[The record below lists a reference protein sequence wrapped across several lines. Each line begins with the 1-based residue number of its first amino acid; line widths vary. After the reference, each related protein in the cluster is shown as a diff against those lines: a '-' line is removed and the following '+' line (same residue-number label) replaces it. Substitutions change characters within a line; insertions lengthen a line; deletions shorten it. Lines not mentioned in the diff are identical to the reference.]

1 VGRFKT
7 DHLWYNWAQQVMKN
21 RVRYLIGGT
30 LVMLAISIPAFTV
43 VFGQFSTKFLP
54 PGMESGYG
62 LVELE
67 KMGQAGQL
75 YPISVVIKA
84 KDDTKVFTPK
94 ALKAFAGV
102 VNELSESPVVDS
114 VHSIV
119 ENASSLI
126 LMNNLFFNG
135 DVNALRSRFP
145 EAASLLISENGTG
158 TVIQVFP
165 KNDASY
171 ADIKAFA
178 RGLQQRDWSQVPGM
192 ANFDVAVGGYAATNN
207 DFEHAILSSLPKVV
221 GLVFLITFVLLAISF
236 RSVVLPLKA
245 LVMNT
250 LSVAASFGALVLV
263 FQHGVGHQLVGLPAG
278 LGNMLVA
285 VPIVIFCC
293 IFGLSM
299 DYEVF
304 LLSRIQEEYEISGDN
319 EQAVAAGLAS
329 TGSLITNAAMIM
341 LLVFGAFIAA
351 NVVLTKQLGF
361 GLAVAVLLDALII
374 RMMLV
379 PSFMATVG
387 EWNWWPNAKQKPA
400 ALPPIREEVGASK

>member
-1 VGRFKT
+1 
-7 DHLWYNWAQQVMKN
+7 
-21 RVRYLIGGT
+21 
-30 LVMLAISIPAFTV
+30 
-43 VFGQFSTKFLP
+43 
-54 PGMESGYG
+54 
-62 LVELE
+62 
-67 KMGQAGQL
+67 
-75 YPISVVIKA
+75 
-84 KDDTKVFTPK
+84 
-94 ALKAFAGV
+94 
-102 VNELSESPVVDS
+102 
-114 VHSIV
+114 
-119 ENASSLI
+119 
-126 LMNNLFFNG
+126 MNNLFFNG

-387 EWNWWPNAKQKPA
+387 EWNWWPNAKQQPA